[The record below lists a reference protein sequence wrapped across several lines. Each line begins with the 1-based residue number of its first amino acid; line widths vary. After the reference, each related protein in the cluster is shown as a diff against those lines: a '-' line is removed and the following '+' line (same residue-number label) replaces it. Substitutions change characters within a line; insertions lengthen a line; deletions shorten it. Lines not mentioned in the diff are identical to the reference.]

1 MSPTELG
8 FCLVS
13 MTCSSISQLFMKGAS
28 TPAHFVKRLLY
39 LGAAGG
45 LQLLS
50 ICCAAIALQTLPLSQ
65 LVIFAA
71 GAYLLVPMCSALLF
85 GEHLN
90 HRFWLGG
97 LFIALGII
105 GIQA

>member
-1 MSPTELG
+1 MNLGELG

-13 MTCSSISQLFMKGAS
+13 MICSSVSQLFMKGAS
-28 TPAHFVKRLLY
+28 THAHFVKRLFY
-39 LGAAGG
+39 LSAAGS

-50 ICCAAIALQTLPLSQ
+50 IACAVIALQTLPLSKV
-65 LVIFAA
+65 VIFAA